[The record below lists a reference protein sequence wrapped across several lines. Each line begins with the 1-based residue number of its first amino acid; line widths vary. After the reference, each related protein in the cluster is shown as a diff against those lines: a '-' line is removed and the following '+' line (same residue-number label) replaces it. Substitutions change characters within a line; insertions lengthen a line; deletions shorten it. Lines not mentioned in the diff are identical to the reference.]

1 MSRRTKAGLTALSLL
16 IVTWLIATLVPTNYV
31 VYSPGP
37 TVNLL
42 SKDKSGDL
50 IRVSGAK
57 AYRDKGAL
65 RLLTVVPTGPDD
77 RVYLAEAMFA
87 WLNPKQAVYRESDIY
102 KPQENSD
109 KVEAESAVD
118 MVNSQDSAIASALH
132 ELGYKFGTSVQ
143 ILGVTRG
150 GPADG
155 ALEVHDKILSV
166 DGART
171 STLKGVVTRIRKV
184 APGDKVTLG
193 IERRNKK
200 ETVKVKTVASEDD
213 PKSSALQVTV
223 GRGYEFPVKVS
234 LQISSLIGGP
244 SAGTMFALAIYDTL
258 TPGSLTGGGDVAG
271 TGEIDGQGHVGGIG
285 GIQQKL
291 AAAQS
296 AGATLFLAPASN
308 CDEVKGGP
316 YDPDKM
322 RVVKISTLN
331 GAIKAVK
338 AWRKN
343 PDAKLPQC

>member
-1 MSRRTKAGLTALSLL
+1 MSGRSTAGVVGFVLL
-16 IVTWLIATLVPTNYV
+16 IGSWLVATLVPTNYV

-42 SKDKSGDL
+42 GKDKTGDL
-50 IRVSGAK
+50 IRVTGAK
-57 AYRDKGAL
+57 VYRDKGAL
-65 RLLTVVPTGPDD
+65 RLLTVSPTGPDD
-77 RVYLAEAMFA
+77 RVYLAEAMIA
-87 WLNPKQAVYRESDIY
+87 WVNPKQAVYRESDIY
-102 KPQENSD
+102 QPQENSD

-150 GPADG
+150 GPGDG
-155 ALEVHDKILSV
+155 ALEVHDQILSV

-171 STLKGVVTRIRKV
+171 ATLKGVVSRIRKV
-184 APGDKVTLG
+184 SPGDRVTLR
-193 IERRNKK
+193 IQRRNKQ
-200 ETVKVKTVASEDD
+200 ETVKVKTVASADD

-223 GRGYEFPVKVS
+223 GRGYDFPVKVQ

-271 TGEIDGQGHVGGIG
+271 TGEIDPEGHVGGIG

-291 AAAQS
+291 TAAQS
-296 AGATLFLAPASN
+296 AGATLFLAPADN

-316 YDPDKM
+316 YDADKM
-322 RVVKISTLN
+322 RVVKIKTLA

-338 AWRKN
+338 AWRQDH
-343 PDAKLPQC
+343 DAKLPQC